1 MNRHVTCRDCFP
13 RRSTRSNARPSFSLK
28 SSAVFG
34 FFSLFFASVFACG
47 ASIVPADHAERM
59 TKGLEAFDRDVRTL
73 LVDNCLNCHGGEK
86 TKGDFSLADRDALLR
101 GGVDGPSVIAFDAG
115 KSRLLKMLRHEEEP
129 FMPEKKPR
137 LSDDVIAKIAAWLEQ
152 GAPYSKP
159 LVDQKKPERDR
170 AKISNEDRQWWS
182 FLPLSRQPVPVGKL
196 PHSVDR
202 FLESKAT
209 QHGLEFASRADRRT
223 LIRRAF
229 LDLTGL
235 PPAPE
240 DVERFVADPAPDTE
254 AWPRLVDALLSRPA
268 YGERWARH
276 WMDVARYGESSGF
289 EQDYDRKGSY
299 QYRDFLIRALN
310 ADMPFQQFVRWQIA
324 GDEFAPGDPM
334 ALAATAFLSLG
345 VFPTQITINELERV
359 RYEDM
364 DDMLSTTGAAFLGLT
379 VGCARCHD
387 HKYDPIPTRDYYRM
401 LSTFTGTVRSE
412 IDLEIYPEETRSRK
426 AAWRRAHEH
435 LLTEQGVLEDKLI
448 RDGRASFETFLR
460 GAISDHPEP
469 EAWGVWRVR
478 EAKGSTGTALVSH
491 EDGSWQLANESADG
505 NATEKEIFTF
515 TGPAPQ
521 FAVRA
526 LRLEA
531 LLDERLPEP
540 VVGLGEKGNFQL
552 SRLRA
557 FLKKGDGTRVEL
569 SFLGAE
575 ADFEQN
581 KKERSVEASIRGD
594 GKGGWSVGGRE
605 RQAHRAAFR
614 FAQPIQ
620 ADIGCEMEV
629 VLEFQGSP
637 RHVMRRPRMSWKGG
651 TRDAALDAP
660 VEELRVVELL
670 ALRSAPE
677 KTADVQI
684 LERWW
689 MRQNA
694 AWKAAETKRVASL
707 KAEPIALSK
716 VLVASESFPPV
727 KYHTAG
733 GSVETHKET
742 YVLKR
747 GNVALK
753 EDVAAPGFLQVLSR
767 APEQRWQWTPPEGAT
782 YAGRRR
788 ALANW
793 ILDENEGAGALAARV
808 FVNRVWL
815 HHFGQGLVPTP
826 NDFGK
831 TGAMPKHSELLDYL
845 ASQLLEKGG
854 SLKAIHRLLMT
865 SEAYQQEARKDAVKE
880 ARDPANELWMR
891 RSPKRLEAEAMR
903 DSLLAVGGLL
913 DPAPYGPGETDE
925 NSRRRSIYLRVKRSQ
940 LMNSMVSF
948 DQPEPLVSQGLRPTT
963 TVAPQ
968 ALVLMNSS
976 LVRQCAQGLAE
987 RVARGVGPNVAA
999 EELIR
1004 RVWLFA
1010 FGRPPSA
1017 AELSD
1022 ARAFLAE
1029 QSSAGVA
1036 GPPSNTPTATNG
1048 SVAHPNGFA
1057 DLCQV
1062 LLETN
1067 EFAYRP

>member
-1 MNRHVTCRDCFP
+1 MV
-13 RRSTRSNARPSFSLK
+13 
-28 SSAVFG
+28 
-34 FFSLFFASVFACG
+34 FASVAAYG
-47 ASIVPADHAERM
+47 AIAVPADHAERM
-59 TKGLEAFDRDVRTL
+59 TKGLEAFDRDVRAL
-73 LVDNCLNCHGGEK
+73 LVDNCLNCHGGDK
-86 TKGDFSLADRDALLR
+86 TKGDFSLADRDALLK
-101 GGVDGPSVIAFDAG
+101 GGADGPSVVPFDAQ

-137 LSDDVIAKIAAWLEQ
+137 LSEEAIAKIEAWLEQ

-159 LVDQKKPERDR
+159 LVDQKKPGRDR
-170 AKISNEDRQWWS
+170 AKISDEDRRWWS
-182 FLPLSRQPVPVGKL
+182 FLPLSRHPIPSGKH
-196 PHSVDR
+196 PHPVDR

-209 QHGLEFASRADRRT
+209 QYGLEFASRADRRT

-235 PPAPE
+235 PPAPDE
-240 DVERFVADPAPDTE
+240 VERFVSDPAPDSE
-254 AWPRLVDALLSRPA
+254 AWPRLVDALLSRFA

-412 IDLEIYPEETRSRK
+412 IDLELYPEETRARRD
-426 AAWRRAHEH
+426 AWRHAHERV
-435 LLTEQGVLEDKLI
+435 LAEQRVLEEKLI
-448 RDGRASFETFLR
+448 RDGRTSFETFLR
-460 GAISDHPEP
+460 GAISEHPEL
-469 EAWGVWRVR
+469 EAWGVWKVR
-478 EAKGSTGTALVSH
+478 EVKGSTGTAFVPH
-491 EDGSWQLANESADG
+491 EDGSWQLANEPAGSDA
-505 NATEKEIFTF
+505 AEKETFTF

-521 FAVRA
+521 FSVRA

-540 VVGLGEKGNFQL
+540 VVGRGEKGNFQL
-552 SRLRA
+552 SRIRA
-557 FLKKGDGTRVEL
+557 FVKKPDGTRVEL
-569 SFLGAE
+569 PFRGAE

-581 KKERSVEASIRGD
+581 KKERSVEASISVES
-594 GKGGWSVGGRE
+594 KGGWSVGGRE
-605 RQAHRAAFR
+605 KQAHRAAFR
-614 FAQPIQ
+614 FAEPFQ
-620 ADIGCEMEV
+620 AEAGSEMEV
-629 VLEFQGSP
+629 VLEFHGAP
-637 RHVMRRPRMSWKGG
+637 RHVMRRPRFSWKGG
-651 TRDAALDAP
+651 TREAALDAP
-660 VEELRVVELL
+660 LEEMRVVELL
-670 ALRSAPE
+670 GLRSVPE
-677 KTADVQI
+677 KAADLKI

-694 AWKAAETKRVASL
+694 AWKAAEAKRVASL
-707 KAEPIALSK
+707 KAEPLLLSK

-733 GSVETHKET
+733 GSVETYKET

-793 ILDENEGAGALAARV
+793 ILDDAEGAGALAARV
-808 FVNRVWL
+808 FVNRLWL

-831 TGAMPKHSELLDYL
+831 TGALPKHPELLDYL

-854 SLKAIHRLLMT
+854 SLKAMHRLIMT
-865 SEAYQQEARKDAVKE
+865 SEAYQQEARKDAQKE
-880 ARDPANELWMR
+880 AKDPANELWMR
-891 RSPKRLEAEAMR
+891 RSPKRLEGEAMR

-913 DPAPYGPGETDE
+913 DQTPYGPGEADE

-940 LMNSMVSF
+940 LMNAMVSF
-948 DQPEPLVSQGLRPTT
+948 DQPEPLVSQGSRPTT

-976 LVRQCAQGLAE
+976 LVRQCAMGLAE
-987 RVARGVGPNVAA
+987 RVTKEAGPSAAA
-999 EELIR
+999 EDLIR
-1004 RVWLFA
+1004 RACLFA

-1017 AELSD
+1017 AELGD
-1022 ARAFLAE
+1022 ARAFLEA
-1029 QSSAGVA
+1029 QSPPGAGGA
-1036 GPPSNTPTATNG
+1036 PLKTATKPG
-1048 SVAHPNGFA
+1048 GAAPVNGFA